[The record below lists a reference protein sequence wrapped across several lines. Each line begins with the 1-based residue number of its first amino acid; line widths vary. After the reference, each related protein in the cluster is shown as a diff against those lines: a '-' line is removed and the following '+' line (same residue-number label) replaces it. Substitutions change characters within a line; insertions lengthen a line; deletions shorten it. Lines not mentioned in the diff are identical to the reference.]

1 MSWLSDAWNWAGD
14 AASSVVNA
22 VTGGGG
28 GGGGGGGASS
38 PISINIASPSPSVSA
53 ASPSIQYQDTLRNA
67 LQAQIDLAPQLYQ
80 SESTYQP
87 KYLDLQAQNQKFMLD
102 KAMEMANQYYPQ
114 AQNIASQYEA
124 GSRAAELSQLQSS
137 LPKYQAA
144 FSGLTPGYSSALE
157 SAGKLAQSAML
168 KASGAPLAFTDFL
181 AKVQSNVGISPKTPD
196 EYQASVPVGLK
207 SSLPIFEIMANQ
219 ATSELKKGKFLTPE
233 ELRLA
238 DQAARSAYAARGT
251 ALGSQSAAAE
261 VLNRADVAN
270 QRYQQRLAAAS
281 TAGQQ
286 LLGVQAQSFQQ
297 AQANEQLK
305 AQAQQQA
312 FQQ

>member
-114 AQNIASQYEA
+114 AQNIASQYEEI
-124 GSRAAELSQLQSS
+124 GRAH
-137 LPKYQAA
+137 
-144 FSGLTPGYSSALE
+144 
-157 SAGKLAQSAML
+157 
-168 KASGAPLAFTDFL
+168 
-181 AKVQSNVGISPKTPD
+181 V
-196 EYQASVPVGLK
+196 
-207 SSLPIFEIMANQ
+207 
-219 ATSELKKGKFLTPE
+219 
-233 ELRLA
+233 
-238 DQAARSAYAARGT
+238 
-251 ALGSQSAAAE
+251 
-261 VLNRADVAN
+261 
-270 QRYQQRLAAAS
+270 
-281 TAGQQ
+281 
-286 LLGVQAQSFQQ
+286 
-297 AQANEQLK
+297 
-305 AQAQQQA
+305 
-312 FQQ
+312 